1 MLEGKLKFRRDDFA
15 RMQQDS
21 LSLRA
26 VDCVPRLLVALDDR
40 TENANALLVMPDARA
55 RISKAIEYLA
65 VWDCRMEPDRVAA
78 SIFDVFF
85 TKWSERVAAE
95 RFSGET
101 AALVAGAVGGLAGEL
116 LEKDPA
122 RWFATDRERQVLIVS
137 TFLAALDFLTERLG
151 PDTLNWS
158 WGRLHTLKQQH
169 ILSARGDLAQ
179 LLDLGGI
186 PIRGDSWTV
195 CNTGL
200 NPDYTGS
207 MGAGYRMIADLSDPQ
222 GGFWAVDVGSES
234 GHPGSPHYNDQIGD
248 WLTSRYHY
256 LPLKSAG
263 LEPAFETEL
272 TLKPQGAV

>member
-1 MLEGKLKFRRDDFA
+1 MLEGKPKFRRDDFA

-26 VDCVPRLLVALDDR
+26 VDFVPRLLAALQDR
-40 TENANALLVMPDARA
+40 TEDADAMLVMPDARA
-55 RISKAIEYLA
+55 RISAAIEYLA

-78 SIFDVFF
+78 SVFDVFF
-85 TKWSERVAAE
+85 TLWSERVASE
-95 RFSGET
+95 RFSGEP
-101 AALVAGAVGGLAGEL
+101 AALMAGAVGGLAGEL

-122 RWFATDRERQVLIVS
+122 GWFAKDDREVVIVS
-137 TFLAALDFLTERLG
+137 TFLAALDFLKEKLG
-151 PDTLNWS
+151 PDMLNWS
-158 WGRLHTLKQQH
+158 WGRLHTMKQEH

-179 LLDLGGI
+179 LLDLGGM
-186 PIRGDSWTV
+186 PVRGDSWTV

-222 GGFWAVDVGSES
+222 GGLWAVDAGSES

-248 WLTSRYHY
+248 WLTAWYHY
-256 LPLKSAG
+256 LPLKPAG
-263 LEPAFETEL
+263 ETAFETEL
-272 TLKPQGAV
+272 TLTRKEKS